1 MQAATGPN
9 RSRPWNDADNIG
21 GRHTTRQTCVR
32 VARPAITDSKP
43 FGRSGEPLAVR
54 LHDHHVASRPD
65 LGVHDGQ
72 KNSSDRKPSLQG
84 SEQMRA
90 RSQLEILHAVQQVD
104 DRRVDAQVLQE
115 GSLDLRDIDVIG
127 AEIGEEG
134 NHGRSRAEA
143 ANDYTDMVFAIP
155 PRRAI
160 RRNQ

>member
-1 MQAATGPN
+1 
-9 RSRPWNDADNIG
+9 
-21 GRHTTRQTCVR
+21 
-32 VARPAITDSKP
+32 
-43 FGRSGEPLAVR
+43 
-54 LHDHHVASRPD
+54 
-65 LGVHDGQ
+65 
-72 KNSSDRKPSLQG
+72 
-84 SEQMRA
+84 MRA

-115 GSLDLRDIDVIG
+115 RSLDLRDIDVIG

-134 NHGRSRAEA
+134 NYGRSRAEA